1 MMVSPEWYYEENIKG
16 KSTDQIASII
26 RSLKRKI
33 KQLETVVANPKDYPQ
48 EWMICPAPEV
58 QLEMHRLYLQKAN
71 VAVAIAI
78 KREEN

>member
-33 KQLETVVANPKDYPQ
+33 KQLEKVVANPKDYLQ
-48 EWMICPAPEV
+48 EWMICPDPEV
-58 QLEMHRLYLQKAN
+58 QLEMHRLYLQKATE
-71 VAVAIAI
+71 ALMIAI

>member
-33 KQLETVVANPKDYPQ
+33 KQLEKVVANPKDYPQ
-48 EWMICPAPEV
+48 EWMICPDPEV

-71 VAVAIAI
+71 EAVAIAI